1 MQTSSPL
8 SVEFPNTP
16 PDTSLVPG
24 SVSGWL
30 TRAETLRT
38 APQYW
43 LITLAK
49 RTDSV
54 SEDRT

>member
-1 MQTSSPL
+1 MRSPL

-16 PDTSLVPG
+16 PDASLVLG
-24 SVSGWL
+24 SVSGRL
-30 TRAETLRT
+30 TRAETLR
-38 APQYW
+38 APTQYW

>member
-1 MQTSSPL
+1 MRSPL

-16 PDTSLVPG
+16 PDASLVWG
-24 SVSGWL
+24 SVSGRL
-30 TRAETLRT
+30 TRAETLR
-38 APQYW
+38 APTKYW

-49 RTDSV
+49 RTDSD

>member
-1 MQTSSPL
+1 MRSPL

-16 PDTSLVPG
+16 VDTSLVYS
-24 SVSGWL
+24 SVSGRL
-30 TRAETLRT
+30 TRVETLRAAT
-38 APQYW
+38 QYW

-54 SEDRT
+54 PEDRT